1 MLNFAI
7 RTGKKAGEYL
17 LTKFRSELLV
27 EHKGRIDLV
36 TSADKEAQ
44 NIIVREIEERFPD
57 HTIVAEE
64 EGLRKE
70 RDGQYTWYIDPL
82 DGTVNFV
89 HGIPIFCV
97 SIAVYKS
104 GEPFI
109 GVCYNPVADELF
121 YAQTGKGAYLKE
133 ERIRVSETDQLV
145 DALVVTGFPYS
156 TDDTETLLARFS
168 RVLREVQ
175 GIRRLGSAALD
186 LCYVAEGRFDAFWET
201 GLNPWDIAAGVVIL
215 LEAGGKISSSKGTS
229 FHLEGKDI
237 LASNKRI
244 HDELSQLM

>member
-17 LTKFRSELLV
+17 LANFGTDLRV

-36 TSADKEAQ
+36 TNADKEAQ
-44 NIIVREIEERFPD
+44 NIIVTEIEERFPG

-64 EGLRKE
+64 GGLQKV

-109 GVCYNPVADELF
+109 GVCYNPVTEELF

-133 ERIRVSETDQLV
+133 KRIRVSETDRLI

-156 TDDTETLLARFS
+156 TDEPETLVARFS
-168 RVLREVQ
+168 RVLLNVQ

-186 LCYVAEGRFDAFWET
+186 LCYVAGGKFDAFWET
-201 GLNPWDIAAGVVIL
+201 GLHPWDIAAGVVIL
-215 LEAGGKISSSKGTS
+215 LEAGGKISSLNGTP
-229 FHLEGKDI
+229 FHLDGKDI

-244 HDELSQLM
+244 HDELSELM

>member
-17 LTKFRSELLV
+17 RANFGRDLHV

-36 TSADKEAQ
+36 TSSDKEAQ
-44 NIIVREIEERFPD
+44 TIIVKEIEERFPD
-57 HTIVAEE
+57 HSIIAEE
-64 EGLRKE
+64 EGLE
-70 RDGQYTWYIDPL
+70 RDRQSPFTWYIDPL

-109 GVCYNPVADELF
+109 GVCYNPITEELF
-121 YAQTGKGAYLKE
+121 YAQKGKGAYLKKD
-133 ERIRVSETDQLV
+133 RIRVSDTDQIV

-156 TDDTETLLARFS
+156 TEEPEILMARFS
-168 RVLREVQ
+168 RVLQKVQ

-186 LCYVAEGRFDAFWET
+186 LCYVAGGRFDAFWET
-201 GLNPWDIAAGVVIL
+201 GLHPWDIAAGVVIL
-215 LEAGGKISSSKGTS
+215 LEAGGKISSLNGAP
-229 FHLEGKDI
+229 FHLDGKDI

-244 HDELSQLM
+244 HDELSQIM